1 MHGRWGTAPEVIGNL
16 ADAVDQCVQHPAPG
30 QQRDCRTEHQQRNDN
45 VGLSHA
51 SLKLSCFSLRGEQAR
66 LDCLDLLDQLPHWQ
80 FVLRALSI
88 LVVDLTLSGDNAV
101 VIAAAAKPLPRRMRN
116 QALVAGAAC
125 AVVTL
130 VAAAFFAT
138 RLLHVEFLQ
147 LIGGAAILLIAVGLF
162 RDEPPLESSATH
174 LSGFWKAMWFI
185 VVADVTMSTD
195 NILAVAAIA
204 QGDFLL
210 LLFGL
215 GLSIPLVVFAS
226 GMLARVMD
234 NYPVIVYVGA
244 ALLGRVA
251 GQMIMTD
258 AFTVQM
264 LRPSV
269 ALDYSVEAV
278 CTMGVIVAG
287 VWIKARRTRR
297 PNPW

>member
-1 MHGRWGTAPEVIGNL
+1 MPHG
-16 ADAVDQCVQHPAPG
+16 
-30 QQRDCRTEHQQRNDN
+30 
-45 VGLSHA
+45 
-51 SLKLSCFSLRGEQAR
+51 F
-66 LDCLDLLDQLPHWQ
+66 WQ

-101 VIAAAAKPLPRRMRN
+101 VIAAAAKPLPRPLRN
-116 QALVAGAAC
+116 RALIAGAAC

-130 VAAAFFAT
+130 VSAAFFAT
-138 RLLHVEFLQ
+138 RLLHVKFLQ
-147 LIGGAAILLIAVGLF
+147 LIGAAAILWIAVGLF
-162 RDEPPLESSATH
+162 REEPPLESSATH

-215 GLSIPLVVFAS
+215 SISIPLVVLAS
-226 GMLARVMD
+226 SLLAKVMD
-234 NYPVIVYVGA
+234 KYPVIVYLGA

-258 AFTVQM
+258 DFTIQM
-264 LRPSV
+264 LMPSV
-269 ALDYSVEAV
+269 ALEYLVEGGCAF
-278 CTMGVIVAG
+278 GVVIAG
-287 VWIKARRTRR
+287 IWVSSRSASHSHDR
-297 PNPW
+297 

>member
-1 MHGRWGTAPEVIGNL
+1 M
-16 ADAVDQCVQHPAPG
+16 
-30 QQRDCRTEHQQRNDN
+30 
-45 VGLSHA
+45 
-51 SLKLSCFSLRGEQAR
+51 KLSCFSFRGEQAR
-66 LDCLDLLDQLPHWQ
+66 LDCLDLLHQLPHWQ

-101 VIAAAAKPLPRRMRN
+101 VIAAAAKPLPRPLRN
-116 QALVAGAAC
+116 RALIGGAAC
-125 AVVTL
+125 AVVAL

-138 RLLHVEFLQ
+138 RLLHVKFLQ
-147 LIGGAAILLIAVGLF
+147 LIGGAAILWIAVGLF

-204 QGDFLL
+204 QGDFYLL
-210 LLFGL
+210 LLGL

-226 GMLARVMD
+226 GMLAKVMD
-234 NYPVIVYVGA
+234 KYPVIVYVGA

-264 LRPSV
+264 LRPSI
-269 ALDYSVEAV
+269 ALEYSMEAACAV
-278 CTMGVIVAG
+278 GVVIAG
-287 VWIKARRTRR
+287 VWISSRSASR
-297 PNPW
+297 